1 MDFLNFSANER
12 VDLAD
17 LNYVTQD
24 TPLGLV
30 RELAANFALNPKA
43 TQLAYIINGFAATN
57 PTGNQIQVTLG
68 SAFLGRRVGLSVSY
82 GLLTATG
89 DATQSIDTS
98 NFQAGT
104 YGVYVK
110 FDQTA
115 GGYENRTF
123 WQSGDA
129 PGEYAQN
136 VPTKLQSTW
145 QMTIVALTP
154 GPEWLQVASLTLPG
168 NTLTDTRPLYFEGRP
183 DQAYTSNWGAGT
195 NDRSSN
201 RAAYG
206 VGDLQT
212 FTAAMRTAIE
222 DVKGP
227 GLTRWWE
234 NKIGGQN
241 IGFAGT
247 PTLGRT
253 AWADTNFFAQGS
265 ATAPALTFDAN
276 SSLLYTRATHTFAF
290 TPNAT
295 TSLLVSP
302 TAATAPLNLVV
313 GNANQLTFQATP
325 TTASA
330 LWAPASTSALF
341 EQRATNAALS
351 TLSTY
356 AGGTLAGSVDSNRN
370 WLLGSASTAYAYP
383 VSGTATSYA
392 ALTVADTTGN
402 PLLRLDSSAASGV
415 AAILSLRANT
425 APTSIRFT
433 ANATSTAATYL
444 YALGSSGTIFSLAT
458 AAGTNVFS
466 YDSTVGLLN
475 MTGSTPYANTYTTPV
490 KAYTAQPS
498 IYQFYGAGGALIG
511 GGGVIYNP
519 ANGNIAWPIILPDNA
534 TLISVTLNMMRQH
547 SGSST
552 ASNNVTISLV
562 ANAGSGL
569 SNVTTGPSII
579 ASNTYAPGW
588 QPNTTPTA
596 SLAQYNVAL
605 SNFSATAST
614 NLYNFV
620 VMFSDT
626 DTAVLSTIFRINIT
640 YTRPDI
646 MGGNR

>member
-1 MDFLNFSANER
+1 MDFLNFSAAER

-17 LNYVTQD
+17 LNYVAQD

-30 RELAANFALNPKA
+30 REMAANFALNPKA
-43 TQLAYIINGFAATN
+43 TQLAYVINGFAATN
-57 PTGNQIQVTLG
+57 PTGNQIQVALG
-68 SAFLGRRVGLSVSY
+68 SAFLGRRVGLSVFY
-82 GLLTATG
+82 GFLTATG
-89 DATQSIDTS
+89 DATQAIDVS
-98 NFQAGT
+98 NYQSGT

-110 FDQTA
+110 FDQVP
-115 GGYENRTF
+115 GEYENRTF
-123 WQSGDA
+123 WQAGDT

-136 VPTKLQSTW
+136 VATKMLSTW
-145 QMTIVALTP
+145 QMTIVAMTP
-154 GPEWLQVASLTLPG
+154 GPEWLQVASLVLPG
-168 NTLTDTRPLYFEGRP
+168 NALTDTRPLYFEGRP
-183 DQAYTSNWGAGT
+183 DQAFASSWGSGV
-195 NDRSSN
+195 NDRSTD
-201 RAAYG
+201 RATYG

-253 AWADTNFFAQGS
+253 AWADANFFAQGS
-265 ATAPALTFDAN
+265 ATAPALTFDTN

-313 GNANQLTFQATP
+313 GSANQLTFQATQ

-330 LWAPASTSALF
+330 LWAPASTSPLF

-351 TLSTY
+351 TLGTY
-356 AGGTLAGSVDSNRN
+356 AGGTLAGSVDANRN
-370 WLLGSASTAYAYP
+370 WLLGSGSTGYAYP
-383 VSGTATSYA
+383 LSGTATSFA

-402 PLLRLDSSAASGV
+402 PLLRLDSSAATGV

-425 APTSIRFT
+425 APALIRFT

-444 YALGSSGTIFSLAT
+444 YSLGSSGTVFSLT
-458 AAGTNVFS
+458 TFAGTSVFS
-466 YDSTVGLLN
+466 YDTTVGTLN

-490 KAYTAQPS
+490 KTYVATPS

-511 GGGVIYNP
+511 GGGVVYNP
-519 ANGNIAWPIILPDNA
+519 ANGTIAWPIILPDNA
-534 TLISVTLNMMRQH
+534 TLISITLNMMRQH

-569 SNVTTGPSII
+569 SNVTTGPSTI
-579 ASNTYAPGW
+579 ATNTYAPGW

-596 SLAQYNVAL
+596 SLGQYNVGL
-605 SNFSATAST
+605 SGFSATAST
-614 NLYNFV
+614 SLYNFV
-620 VMFSDT
+620 LLFTDT
-626 DTAVLSTIFRINIT
+626 DAAVLSTIFRINIT